1 VRKNN
6 ILDIKSILT
15 LLDRY
20 LKNESNTKEKE
31 KLDEFFEENSNSI
44 EASKSIENVSKLED
58 KIFNYIQ
65 FGIKEQVKK
74 ESTLNR
80 MPYLQ
85 IAASVLVIFL
95 FSTTIYFYRSSL
107 ASKSQMPIAQGVV
120 NIEDKQPA
128 KNIAILTLGN
138 NSQIILDEA
147 SNGEIAQESGVSIL
161 KTDKGELIYK
171 IRNSNNLSTNDLNK
185 YNTISTPMGGKFKV
199 ILPDGSLVVLNAAST
214 LKYPVHFDQKLRKVS
229 FTGEAYFEIAKL
241 EDKRKKR
248 VPFYVYSNDQI
259 VEVLGT
265 HFNINSYDNEE
276 YSKTTLLEGSV
287 KIINEKSAA
296 PAKILKPGQQ
306 AVIKRGDVQTKIMI
320 ADEAQALAWKDG
332 YFLFKNT
339 NIKDVVNE
347 LERWYNVDIQYDDN
361 MEFENITGYISRN
374 VKISSVLKMLQ
385 LSGIVNYEISGSKII
400 IKGS

>member
-1 VRKNN
+1 M
-6 ILDIKSILT
+6 LDKKSILT

-20 LKNESNTKEKE
+20 LKSQSNTKEKE

-85 IAASVLVIFL
+85 IAASILVIFL

-107 ASKSQMPIAQGVV
+107 ASKSQLPIAQGVAK
-120 NIEDKQPA
+120 IEDKQPA

-138 NSQIILDEA
+138 NSQIVLDEA

-171 IRNSNNLSTNDLNK
+171 IRNSNKLSNNDLNK

-214 LKYPVHFDQKLRKVS
+214 LKYPVHFDEKLRKVS

-306 AVIKRGDVQTKIMI
+306 AVIKRGDIQTKIMI

-347 LERWYNVDIQYDDN
+347 LERWYNIDIQYEDE

-385 LSGIVNYEISGSKII
+385 LSGIVDYEISGSTII

>member
-1 VRKNN
+1 M
-6 ILDIKSILT
+6 
-15 LLDRY
+15 LDRY
-20 LKNESNTKEKE
+20 LKNQANTKEKE

-44 EASKSIENVSKLED
+44 EASKSIENLSKLED

-85 IAASVLVIFL
+85 VAASILVIFL

-107 ASKSQMPIAQGVV
+107 ASKSQLPIAQSVAKL
-120 NIEDKQPA
+120 EDKQPA

-138 NSQIILDEA
+138 NSQIVLDEA
-147 SNGEIAQESGVSIL
+147 TNGEIAQESGVSIL

-171 IRNSNNLSTNDLNK
+171 IRNSNNLSNNDLNK

-214 LKYPVHFDQKLRKVS
+214 LKYPLHFDEKLRKVS

-241 EDKRKKR
+241 VDKQKKR
-248 VPFYVYSNDQI
+248 IPFYVYSNNQI

-287 KIINEKSAA
+287 KIINEKSTAT
-296 PAKILKPGQQ
+296 AKILKPGQQ
-306 AVIKRGDVQTKIMI
+306 AVIKRGDVQTKILI

-347 LERWYNVDIQYDDN
+347 LERWYNVDIQYDDA

>member
-1 VRKNN
+1 
-6 ILDIKSILT
+6 LDKKSILI

-20 LKNESNTKEKE
+20 LKNQSNTKEKE
-31 KLDEFFEENSNSI
+31 KLDEFFEESSNSI
-44 EASKSIENVSKLED
+44 EASKSIENVNKLED

-74 ESTLNR
+74 ERTLNR

-85 IAASVLVIFL
+85 IAASVLVLFL

-107 ASKSQMPIAQGVV
+107 ASNTKFPIANGVAKV
-120 NIEDKQPA
+120 EDKQPA

-138 NSQIILDEA
+138 NSQIVLDEA
-147 SNGEIAQESGVSIL
+147 SSGEIAQESGVSIL
-161 KTDKGELIYK
+161 KTDKGELVYK
-171 IRNSNNLSTNDLNK
+171 IRNSNKLNTNDLNK

-214 LKYPVHFDQKLRKVS
+214 LKYPVHFDEKLRKVS

-241 EDKRKKR
+241 EDKHKKR

-296 PAKILKPGQQ
+296 TAKILKPGQQ
-306 AVIKRGDVQTKIMI
+306 AVIKRGDIQTKILI

-347 LERWYNVDIQYDDN
+347 LERWYNVDIQYEDA
-361 MEFENITGYISRN
+361 MEFESITGYISRN

-385 LSGIVNYEISGSKII
+385 LSGIVNYEINGSKII

>member
-1 VRKNN
+1 M
-6 ILDIKSILT
+6 
-15 LLDRY
+15 LDRY
-20 LKNESNTKEKE
+20 LKNQANTKEKE

-85 IAASVLVIFL
+85 VAASILVIFL

-107 ASKSQMPIAQGVV
+107 ASKSQLPIAQSVAKL
-120 NIEDKQPA
+120 EDKQPA

-138 NSQIILDEA
+138 NSQIVLDEA
-147 SNGEIAQESGVSIL
+147 SSGEIAQEGGVSIL
-161 KTDKGELIYK
+161 KTDKGELVYK
-171 IRNSNNLSTNDLNK
+171 IRNSNKLSTNDLNK

-199 ILPDGSLVVLNAAST
+199 ILPDGSLVLLNAAST
-214 LKYPVHFDQKLRKVS
+214 LKYPVRFDEKLRKVS

-347 LERWYNVDIQYDDN
+347 
-361 MEFENITGYISRN
+361 
-374 VKISSVLKMLQ
+374 
-385 LSGIVNYEISGSKII
+385 
-400 IKGS
+400 

>member
-1 VRKNN
+1 M
-6 ILDIKSILT
+6 
-15 LLDRY
+15 LDRY
-20 LKNESNTKEKE
+20 LKNQANTKEKE

-85 IAASVLVIFL
+85 VAASILVIFL

-107 ASKSQMPIAQGVV
+107 ASKSQLPIAQSVAKL
-120 NIEDKQPA
+120 EDKQPA

-138 NSQIILDEA
+138 NSQIVLDEA
-147 SNGEIAQESGVSIL
+147 SSGEIAQEGGVSIL
-161 KTDKGELIYK
+161 KTDKGELVYK
-171 IRNSNNLSTNDLNK
+171 IRNSNKLSTNDLNK

-199 ILPDGSLVVLNAAST
+199 ILPDGSLVLLNAAST
-214 LKYPVHFDQKLRKVS
+214 LKYPVHFDEKLRKVS

-265 HFNINSYDNEE
+265 HFNINSYDYEE

-347 LERWYNVDIQYDDN
+347 LERWYNVDIQYEDE

>member
-1 VRKNN
+1 
-6 ILDIKSILT
+6 LDKKSILT

-20 LKNESNTKEKE
+20 LKSQSNTKEKE

-85 IAASVLVIFL
+85 IAASILVIFL

-107 ASKSQMPIAQGVV
+107 ASKSQLPIAQGVAK
-120 NIEDKQPA
+120 IEDKQPA

-138 NSQIILDEA
+138 NSQIVLDEA

-171 IRNSNNLSTNDLNK
+171 IRNSNKLSNNDLNK

-214 LKYPVHFDQKLRKVS
+214 LKYPVHFDEKLRKVS

-306 AVIKRGDVQTKIMI
+306 AVIKRGDIQTKIMI

-347 LERWYNVDIQYDDN
+347 LERWYNIDIQYEDE

-385 LSGIVNYEISGSKII
+385 LSGIVDYEISGSTII

>member
-1 VRKNN
+1 M
-6 ILDIKSILT
+6 DIKSILT

-20 LKNESNTKEKE
+20 LKNQSSTKEKE

-74 ESTLNR
+74 ESTFNR

-85 IAASVLVIFL
+85 VAASILVIFL

-107 ASKSQMPIAQGVV
+107 TSKSQLPIAQGVEK
-120 NIEDKQPA
+120 IEDKQPA

-138 NSQIILDEA
+138 NSQIVLDEA

-214 LKYPVHFDQKLRKVS
+214 LKYPVHFDEKLRKVS

-296 PAKILKPGQQ
+296 TAKILKPGQQ

-347 LERWYNVDIQYDDN
+347 LERWYNVDIKYEDE

-374 VKISSVLKMLQ
+374 VKISSVLKLLQ

>member
-1 VRKNN
+1 M
-6 ILDIKSILT
+6 

-20 LKNESNTKEKE
+20 LKSQSNTKEKE
-31 KLDEFFEENSNSI
+31 KLDEFFEENSNAV

-107 ASKSQMPIAQGVV
+107 DSNATLPTANGVAKM
-120 NIEDKQPA
+120 EDKQPA

-138 NSQIILDEA
+138 NSQIVLDEA
-147 SNGEIAQESGVSIL
+147 SNGEIAQESGVRIL
-161 KTDKGELIYK
+161 KTDKGELVYK
-171 IRNSNNLSTNDLNK
+171 ITNSNKLSTNDLNK

-214 LKYPVHFDQKLRKVS
+214 LKYPVHFDKKLRKVS

-241 EDKRKKR
+241 TDKRKKR
-248 VPFYVYSNDQI
+248 VPFYVYSNHQI

-276 YSKTTLLEGSV
+276 YIKTTLLEGSV

-320 ADEAQALAWKDG
+320 ADEAQALAWKEG

-347 LERWYNVDIQYDDN
+347 LERWYNVDIQYEDV

-400 IKGS
+400 IKSS

>member
-1 VRKNN
+1 
-6 ILDIKSILT
+6 LDKKSILT

-20 LKNESNTKEKE
+20 LKSQSNTKEKE

-85 IAASVLVIFL
+85 IAASILVIFL

-107 ASKSQMPIAQGVV
+107 ASKSQLPIAQGVAK
-120 NIEDKQPA
+120 IEDKQPA

-138 NSQIILDEA
+138 NSQIVLDEA

-171 IRNSNNLSTNDLNK
+171 IRNSNKLSNNDLNK

-214 LKYPVHFDQKLRKVS
+214 LKYPVHFDEKLRKVS

-306 AVIKRGDVQTKIMI
+306 AVIKRGDIQTKIMI

-347 LERWYNVDIQYDDN
+347 LERWYNIDIQYEDA

-385 LSGIVNYEISGSKII
+385 LSGIVNYEISGSTII

>member
-1 VRKNN
+1 MDK
-6 ILDIKSILT
+6 KSILT

-20 LKNESNTKEKE
+20 LKSQSNTKEKE

-85 IAASVLVIFL
+85 IAASILVIFL

-107 ASKSQMPIAQGVV
+107 ASKSQLPIAQGVAK
-120 NIEDKQPA
+120 IEDKQPA

-138 NSQIILDEA
+138 NSQIVLDEA

-171 IRNSNNLSTNDLNK
+171 IRNSNKLSNNDLNK

-214 LKYPVHFDQKLRKVS
+214 LKYPVHFDEKLRKVS

-320 ADEAQALAWKDG
+320 ADQAQALAWKDG

-347 LERWYNVDIQYDDN
+347 LERWYNVDIQYEEA

-385 LSGIVNYEISGSKII
+385 LSGIVNYEISGSTII

>member
-1 VRKNN
+1 
-6 ILDIKSILT
+6 

-20 LKNESNTKEKE
+20 LKNQSNTKEKE

-85 IAASVLVIFL
+85 VAASILVIFL

-107 ASKSQMPIAQGVV
+107 ASKSQLPIAQSVARL
-120 NIEDKQPA
+120 EDKQPA

-138 NSQIILDEA
+138 NSQIVLDEA
-147 SNGEIAQESGVSIL
+147 SNGEIAQEGGVSIL
-161 KTDKGELIYK
+161 KTDKGELVYK
-171 IRNSNNLSTNDLNK
+171 IRNSNKLSNKDLNK

-214 LKYPVHFDQKLRKVS
+214 LKYPVHFDEKVRKVS

-241 EDKRKKR
+241 EDKRKQR
-248 VPFYVYSNDQI
+248 VPFFVYSNDQI

-287 KIINEKSAA
+287 KITNEKSAA
-296 PAKILKPGQQ
+296 TAKILKPGQQ
-306 AVIKRGDVQTKIMI
+306 AVIKRGDVQTKVMI

-347 LERWYNVDIQYDDN
+347 LERWYNVDIQYEDE

>member
-1 VRKNN
+1 
-6 ILDIKSILT
+6 LDKKSILT

-20 LKNESNTKEKE
+20 LKSQSNTKEKE

-85 IAASVLVIFL
+85 IAASILVIFL

-107 ASKSQMPIAQGVV
+107 ASKSQLPIAQGVAK
-120 NIEDKQPA
+120 IEDKQPA

-138 NSQIILDEA
+138 NSQIVLDEA

-171 IRNSNNLSTNDLNK
+171 IRNSNKLSNNDLNK

-214 LKYPVHFDQKLRKVS
+214 LKYPVHFDEKLRKVS

-306 AVIKRGDVQTKIMI
+306 AVIKRGDIQTKIMI

-347 LERWYNVDIQYDDN
+347 LERWYNIDIQYEDE

-385 LSGIVNYEISGSKII
+385 LSGIVNYEISGSEII

>member
-1 VRKNN
+1 M
-6 ILDIKSILT
+6 
-15 LLDRY
+15 LDRY
-20 LKNESNTKEKE
+20 LKNQSNTKEKE

-44 EASKSIENVSKLED
+44 EASKSIENLSKLED

-65 FGIKEQVKK
+65 FGIKEQFKK

-80 MPYLQ
+80 IPYLQ
-85 IAASVLVIFL
+85 IAASILVIFL
-95 FSTTIYFYRSSL
+95 FSTTIYFYRSSI
-107 ASKSQMPIAQGVV
+107 ASKSQLPIVQGVAK
-120 NIEDKQPA
+120 IEDKQPA

-138 NSQIILDEA
+138 NSQIVLDEA
-147 SNGEIAQESGVSIL
+147 TNGEIAQESGVSIL

-171 IRNSNNLSTNDLNK
+171 IRNSNNLSNNDLNK

-214 LKYPVHFDQKLRKVS
+214 LKYPLHFDEKLRKVS

-241 EDKRKKR
+241 VDKQKKR
-248 VPFYVYSNDQI
+248 IPFYVYSNNQI

-287 KIINEKSAA
+287 KIINEKSTAA
-296 PAKILKPGQQ
+296 AKILKPGQQ

-347 LERWYNVDIQYDDN
+347 LERWYNVDIQYDDA

>member
-1 VRKNN
+1 M
-6 ILDIKSILT
+6 
-15 LLDRY
+15 LDRY
-20 LKNESNTKEKE
+20 LKNQANTKEKE

-85 IAASVLVIFL
+85 VAASILVIFL

-107 ASKSQMPIAQGVV
+107 ASKSQLPIAQSVAKL
-120 NIEDKQPA
+120 EDKQPA

-138 NSQIILDEA
+138 NSQIVLDEA
-147 SNGEIAQESGVSIL
+147 SSGEIAQEGGVSIL
-161 KTDKGELIYK
+161 KTDKGELVYK
-171 IRNSNNLSTNDLNK
+171 IRNSNKLSTNDLNK

-199 ILPDGSLVVLNAAST
+199 ILPDGSLVLLNAAST
-214 LKYPVHFDQKLRKVS
+214 LKYPVRFDEKLRKVS

-347 LERWYNVDIQYDDN
+347 LERWYNVDIQYEDE

>member
-1 VRKNN
+1 M
-6 ILDIKSILT
+6 
-15 LLDRY
+15 LDRY
-20 LKNESNTKEKE
+20 LKNQSNTKEKE

-44 EASKSIENVSKLED
+44 EASKSIENLSKLED

-65 FGIKEQVKK
+65 FGIKEQFKK

-80 MPYLQ
+80 IPYLQ
-85 IAASVLVIFL
+85 IAASILVIFL
-95 FSTTIYFYRSSL
+95 FSTTIYFYRSSI
-107 ASKSQMPIAQGVV
+107 ASKSQLPIVQGVAK
-120 NIEDKQPA
+120 IEDKQPA

-138 NSQIILDEA
+138 NSQIVLDEA
-147 SNGEIAQESGVSIL
+147 TNGEIAQESGVSIL

-171 IRNSNNLSTNDLNK
+171 IRNSNNLSNNDLNK

-214 LKYPVHFDQKLRKVS
+214 LKYPLHFDEKLRKVS

-241 EDKRKKR
+241 VDKQKKR
-248 VPFYVYSNDQI
+248 IPFYVYSNNQI

-287 KIINEKSAA
+287 KIINEKSTAT
-296 PAKILKPGQQ
+296 AKILKPGQQ
-306 AVIKRGDVQTKIMI
+306 AVIKRGDVQTKILI

-347 LERWYNVDIQYDDN
+347 LERWYNVDIQYDDA

>member
-1 VRKNN
+1 M
-6 ILDIKSILT
+6 
-15 LLDRY
+15 LDRY
-20 LKNESNTKEKE
+20 LKNQSNTKEKE

-74 ESTLNR
+74 ERALNR
-80 MPYLQ
+80 MPYLR
-85 IAASVLVIFL
+85 IAASILVIFL
-95 FSTTIYFYRSSL
+95 FSTTIYFYRSSV
-107 ASKSQMPIAQGVV
+107 ASNAKLPMGIVV
-120 NIEDKQPA
+120 AKVDDKQPA

-138 NSQIILDEA
+138 NSQIVLDEA

-161 KTDKGELIYK
+161 KTDKGELVYK
-171 IRNSNNLSTNDLNK
+171 IRNSNNLSVNDLNK

-214 LKYPVHFDQKLRKVS
+214 LKYPVHFDEKVRKVS

-241 EDKRKKR
+241 EDKRKQR
-248 VPFYVYSNDQI
+248 VPFFVYSNDQI

-287 KIINEKSAA
+287 KITNEKSAA
-296 PAKILKPGQQ
+296 TAKILKPGQQ
-306 AVIKRGDVQTKIMI
+306 AVIKRGDVQTKVMI

-347 LERWYNVDIQYDDN
+347 LERWYNVDIQYEDE

>member
-1 VRKNN
+1 
-6 ILDIKSILT
+6 

-20 LKNESNTKEKE
+20 LKNQSNTKEKE

-44 EASKSIENVSKLED
+44 EASKSIENLSKLED

-65 FGIKEQVKK
+65 FGIKEQFKK

-80 MPYLQ
+80 IPYLQ
-85 IAASVLVIFL
+85 IAASILVIFL
-95 FSTTIYFYRSSL
+95 FSTTIYFYRSSI
-107 ASKSQMPIAQGVV
+107 ASKSQLPIVQGVAK
-120 NIEDKQPA
+120 IEDKQPA

-138 NSQIILDEA
+138 NSQIVLDEA
-147 SNGEIAQESGVSIL
+147 TNGEIAQESGVSIL

-171 IRNSNNLSTNDLNK
+171 IRNSNNLSNNDLNK
-185 YNTISTPMGGKFKV
+185 YNTMSTPMGGKFKV

-214 LKYPVHFDQKLRKVS
+214 LKYPLHFDEKLRKVS

-241 EDKRKKR
+241 VDKQKKR
-248 VPFYVYSNDQI
+248 IPFYVYSNNQI

-287 KIINEKSAA
+287 KIINEKSTAT
-296 PAKILKPGQQ
+296 AKILKPGQQ
-306 AVIKRGDVQTKIMI
+306 AVIKRGDVQTKILI

-347 LERWYNVDIQYDDN
+347 LERWYNVDIQYDDA

>member
-1 VRKNN
+1 M
-6 ILDIKSILT
+6 
-15 LLDRY
+15 LDRY
-20 LKNESNTKEKE
+20 LKNQSNTKEKE

-85 IAASVLVIFL
+85 VAASILVIFL

-107 ASKSQMPIAQGVV
+107 ASKSQLPIAQSVAKL
-120 NIEDKQPA
+120 EDKQPA

-138 NSQIILDEA
+138 NSQIVLDEA
-147 SNGEIAQESGVSIL
+147 SSGEIAQEGGVSIL
-161 KTDKGELIYK
+161 KTDKGELVYK
-171 IRNSNNLSTNDLNK
+171 IRNSNKLSTNDLNK

-199 ILPDGSLVVLNAAST
+199 ILPDGSLVLLNAAST
-214 LKYPVHFDQKLRKVS
+214 LKYPVRFDEKLRKVS

-347 LERWYNVDIQYDDN
+347 LERWYNVDIQYEDE

>member
-1 VRKNN
+1 MDK
-6 ILDIKSILT
+6 KSILT

-20 LKNESNTKEKE
+20 LKSQSNTKEKE

-85 IAASVLVIFL
+85 IAASILVIFL

-107 ASKSQMPIAQGVV
+107 ASKSQLPIAQGVAK
-120 NIEDKQPA
+120 IEDKQPA

-138 NSQIILDEA
+138 NSQIVLDEA

-171 IRNSNNLSTNDLNK
+171 IRNSNKLSNNDLNK

-214 LKYPVHFDQKLRKVS
+214 LKYPVHFDEKLRKVS

-306 AVIKRGDVQTKIMI
+306 AVIKRGDIQTKIMI

-347 LERWYNVDIQYDDN
+347 LERWYNIDIQYEDA

-385 LSGIVNYEISGSKII
+385 LSGIVNYEISGSTII

>member
-1 VRKNN
+1 
-6 ILDIKSILT
+6 LDKKSILT

-20 LKNESNTKEKE
+20 LKSQSNTKEKE

-85 IAASVLVIFL
+85 IAASILVIFL

-107 ASKSQMPIAQGVV
+107 ASKSQLPIAQGVAK
-120 NIEDKQPA
+120 IEDKQPA

-138 NSQIILDEA
+138 NSQIVLDEA

-161 KTDKGELIYK
+161 KTDKGELVYK

-214 LKYPVHFDQKLRKVS
+214 LKYPVHFDEKLRKVS

-296 PAKILKPGQQ
+296 TAKILKPGQQ
-306 AVIKRGDVQTKIMI
+306 AVIKRGDVQTKIII

-347 LERWYNVDIQYDDN
+347 LERWYNIDIQYEDE

>member
-1 VRKNN
+1 
-6 ILDIKSILT
+6 LDKKSILT

-20 LKNESNTKEKE
+20 LKNQANTKEKE

-85 IAASVLVIFL
+85 VAASILVIFL

-107 ASKSQMPIAQGVV
+107 ASKSQLPIAQSVAKL
-120 NIEDKQPA
+120 EDKQPA

-138 NSQIILDEA
+138 NSQIVLDEA
-147 SNGEIAQESGVSIL
+147 SSGEIAQEGGVSIL
-161 KTDKGELIYK
+161 KTDKGELVYK
-171 IRNSNNLSTNDLNK
+171 IRNSNKLSTNDLNK

-199 ILPDGSLVVLNAAST
+199 ILPDGSLVLLNAAST
-214 LKYPVHFDQKLRKVS
+214 LKYPVHFDEKLRKVS

-265 HFNINSYDNEE
+265 HFNINSYDYEE

-347 LERWYNVDIQYDDN
+347 LERWYNVDIQYEDE

>member
-1 VRKNN
+1 
-6 ILDIKSILT
+6 

-20 LKNESNTKEKE
+20 LKNQSNTKEKE

-44 EASKSIENVSKLED
+44 EASKSIENLSKLED

-65 FGIKEQVKK
+65 FGIKEQFKK

-80 MPYLQ
+80 IPYLQ
-85 IAASVLVIFL
+85 IAASILVIFL
-95 FSTTIYFYRSSL
+95 FSTTIYFYRSSI
-107 ASKSQMPIAQGVV
+107 ASKSQLPIVQGVAK
-120 NIEDKQPA
+120 IEDKQPA

-138 NSQIILDEA
+138 NSQIVLDEA
-147 SNGEIAQESGVSIL
+147 TNGEIAQESGVSIL

-171 IRNSNNLSTNDLNK
+171 IRNSNNLSNNDLNK

-214 LKYPVHFDQKLRKVS
+214 LKYPLHFDEKLRKVS

-241 EDKRKKR
+241 VDKQKKR
-248 VPFYVYSNDQI
+248 IPFYVYSNNQI

-287 KIINEKSAA
+287 KIINEKSTAA
-296 PAKILKPGQQ
+296 AKILKPGQQ

-347 LERWYNVDIQYDDN
+347 LERWYNVDIQYDDA

>member
-1 VRKNN
+1 M
-6 ILDIKSILT
+6 
-15 LLDRY
+15 LDRY
-20 LKNESNTKEKE
+20 LKNQSNTKEKE

-85 IAASVLVIFL
+85 VAASILVIFL

-107 ASKSQMPIAQGVV
+107 ASKSQLPIAQSVAKL
-120 NIEDKQPA
+120 EDKQPA

-138 NSQIILDEA
+138 NSQIVLDEA
-147 SNGEIAQESGVSIL
+147 TNGEIAQESGVSIL

-171 IRNSNNLSTNDLNK
+171 IRNSNNLSNNDLNK

-214 LKYPVHFDQKLRKVS
+214 LKYPLHFDEKLRKVS

-241 EDKRKKR
+241 VDKQKKR
-248 VPFYVYSNDQI
+248 IPFYVYSNNQI

-287 KIINEKSAA
+287 KIINEKSTAT
-296 PAKILKPGQQ
+296 AKILKPGQQ
-306 AVIKRGDVQTKIMI
+306 AVIKRGDVQTKILI

-347 LERWYNVDIQYDDN
+347 LERWYNVDIQYDDA

>member
-1 VRKNN
+1 M
-6 ILDIKSILT
+6 
-15 LLDRY
+15 LDRY
-20 LKNESNTKEKE
+20 LKNQSNTKEKE

-85 IAASVLVIFL
+85 IAASILVIFL

-107 ASKSQMPIAQGVV
+107 ASNATLPIANAVAKL
-120 NIEDKQPA
+120 EDKQPA

-138 NSQIILDEA
+138 NSQIVLDEA

-171 IRNSNNLSTNDLNK
+171 IRNSNKLSNNDLNK

-214 LKYPVHFDQKLRKVS
+214 LKYPVHFDEKVRKVS

-296 PAKILKPGQQ
+296 TAKILKPGQQ

-347 LERWYNVDIQYDDN
+347 LERWYNVDIQYEDE

-385 LSGIVNYEISGSKII
+385 LSGIVNYEISESKII

>member
-1 VRKNN
+1 M
-6 ILDIKSILT
+6 DIKSILT

-20 LKNESNTKEKE
+20 LKNQSNTKEKE

-74 ESTLNR
+74 ESTFNR

-85 IAASVLVIFL
+85 VAASILVIFL

-107 ASKSQMPIAQGVV
+107 TSKSQLPIAQGVEK
-120 NIEDKQPA
+120 IEDKQPA

-138 NSQIILDEA
+138 NSQIVLDEA

-161 KTDKGELIYK
+161 KTDKGELVYK
-171 IRNSNNLSTNDLNK
+171 IRNSNKLSNNDLNK

-214 LKYPVHFDQKLRKVS
+214 LKYPVHFDEKLRKVS

-306 AVIKRGDVQTKIMI
+306 AVIKRGDIQTKIMI

-347 LERWYNVDIQYDDN
+347 LERWYNIDIQYEDE

-385 LSGIVNYEISGSKII
+385 LSGIVDYEISGSTII

>member
-1 VRKNN
+1 M
-6 ILDIKSILT
+6 
-15 LLDRY
+15 LDRY
-20 LKNESNTKEKE
+20 LKNQANTKEKE

-85 IAASVLVIFL
+85 VAASILVIFL

-107 ASKSQMPIAQGVV
+107 ASKSQLPIAQSVAKL
-120 NIEDKQPA
+120 EDKQPA

-138 NSQIILDEA
+138 NSQIVLDEA
-147 SNGEIAQESGVSIL
+147 SSGEIAQEGGVSIL
-161 KTDKGELIYK
+161 KTDKGELVYK
-171 IRNSNNLSTNDLNK
+171 IRNSNKLSTNDLNK

-199 ILPDGSLVVLNAAST
+199 ILPDGSLVLLNAAST
-214 LKYPVHFDQKLRKVS
+214 LKYPVHFDEKVRKVS

-248 VPFYVYSNDQI
+248 VPFFVYSNDQI

-287 KIINEKSAA
+287 KITNEKSAA
-296 PAKILKPGQQ
+296 TAKILKPGQQ

-347 LERWYNVDIQYDDN
+347 LERWYNVDIQYEDE

>member
-1 VRKNN
+1 MDK
-6 ILDIKSILT
+6 KSILT

-20 LKNESNTKEKE
+20 LKSQSNTKEKE

-85 IAASVLVIFL
+85 IAASILVIFL

-107 ASKSQMPIAQGVV
+107 ASKSQLPIAQGVAK
-120 NIEDKQPA
+120 IEDKQPA

-138 NSQIILDEA
+138 NSQIVLDEA

-171 IRNSNNLSTNDLNK
+171 IRNSNKLSNNDLNK

-214 LKYPVHFDQKLRKVS
+214 LKYPVHFDEKLRKVS

-287 KIINEKSAA
+287 KIINEKSPA

-306 AVIKRGDVQTKIMI
+306 AVIKRGDIQTKIMI

-347 LERWYNVDIQYDDN
+347 LERWYNIDIQYEDA

-385 LSGIVNYEISGSKII
+385 LSGIVDYEISGSTII

>member
-1 VRKNN
+1 M
-6 ILDIKSILT
+6 
-15 LLDRY
+15 LDRY
-20 LKNESNTKEKE
+20 LKNQANTKEKE

-85 IAASVLVIFL
+85 VAASILVIFL

-107 ASKSQMPIAQGVV
+107 ASKSQLPIAQSVAKL
-120 NIEDKQPA
+120 EDKQPA

-138 NSQIILDEA
+138 NSQIVLDEA
-147 SNGEIAQESGVSIL
+147 SSGEIAQEGGVSIL
-161 KTDKGELIYK
+161 KTDKGELVYK
-171 IRNSNNLSTNDLNK
+171 IRNSNKLSTNDLNK

-199 ILPDGSLVVLNAAST
+199 ILPDGSLVLLNAASI
-214 LKYPVHFDQKLRKVS
+214 LKYPVHFDEKLRKVS

-347 LERWYNVDIQYDDN
+347 LERWYNVDIQYEDE

>member
-1 VRKNN
+1 M
-6 ILDIKSILT
+6 
-15 LLDRY
+15 LDRY
-20 LKNESNTKEKE
+20 LKNQANTKEKE

-65 FGIKEQVKK
+65 FGIKAQVKK

-85 IAASVLVIFL
+85 VAASILVIFL

-107 ASKSQMPIAQGVV
+107 ASKSQLPIAQSVAKL
-120 NIEDKQPA
+120 EDKQPA

-138 NSQIILDEA
+138 NSQIVLDEA
-147 SNGEIAQESGVSIL
+147 SSGEIAQEGGVSIL
-161 KTDKGELIYK
+161 KTDKGELVYK
-171 IRNSNNLSTNDLNK
+171 IRNSNKLSTNDLNK

-199 ILPDGSLVVLNAAST
+199 ILPDGSLVLLNAAST
-214 LKYPVHFDQKLRKVS
+214 LKYPVHFDEKLRKVS

-347 LERWYNVDIQYDDN
+347 LERWYNVDIQYEDE

>member
-1 VRKNN
+1 M
-6 ILDIKSILT
+6 
-15 LLDRY
+15 LDRY
-20 LKNESNTKEKE
+20 LKNQSNTKEKE

-44 EASKSIENVSKLED
+44 EASKSIENLSKLED

-65 FGIKEQVKK
+65 FGIKEQFKK

-80 MPYLQ
+80 IPYLQ
-85 IAASVLVIFL
+85 IAASILVIFL
-95 FSTTIYFYRSSL
+95 FSTTIYFYRSSI
-107 ASKSQMPIAQGVV
+107 ASKSQFPIVQGVAK
-120 NIEDKQPA
+120 IEDKQPA

-138 NSQIILDEA
+138 NSQIVLDEA
-147 SNGEIAQESGVSIL
+147 TNGEIAQESGVSIL

-171 IRNSNNLSTNDLNK
+171 IRNSNNLSNNDLNK

-214 LKYPVHFDQKLRKVS
+214 LKYPLHFDEKLRKVS

-241 EDKRKKR
+241 VDKQKKR
-248 VPFYVYSNDQI
+248 IPFYVYSNNQI

-287 KIINEKSAA
+287 KITNEKSTAT
-296 PAKILKPGQQ
+296 AKILKPGQQ
-306 AVIKRGDVQTKIMI
+306 AVIKRGDVQTKILI

-347 LERWYNVDIQYDDN
+347 LERWYNVDIQYDDA

>member
-1 VRKNN
+1 M
-6 ILDIKSILT
+6 
-15 LLDRY
+15 LDRY
-20 LKNESNTKEKE
+20 LKNQANTKEKE

-85 IAASVLVIFL
+85 VAASILVIFL

-107 ASKSQMPIAQGVV
+107 ASKSQLPIAQSVAKL
-120 NIEDKQPA
+120 EDKQPA

-138 NSQIILDEA
+138 NSQIVLDEA
-147 SNGEIAQESGVSIL
+147 SSGEIAQEGGVSIL
-161 KTDKGELIYK
+161 KTDKGELVYK
-171 IRNSNNLSTNDLNK
+171 IRNSNKLSTNDLNK

-199 ILPDGSLVVLNAAST
+199 ILPDGSLVLLNAAST
-214 LKYPVHFDQKLRKVS
+214 LKYPVHFDEKLRKVS

-347 LERWYNVDIQYDDN
+347 VERWYNVDIQYEDE

>member
-1 VRKNN
+1 M
-6 ILDIKSILT
+6 KSILT

-20 LKNESNTKEKE
+20 LKNQSNTKEKE

-44 EASKSIENVSKLED
+44 EASKSIENLSKLED

-65 FGIKEQVKK
+65 FGIKEQFKK

-80 MPYLQ
+80 IPYLQ
-85 IAASVLVIFL
+85 IAASILVIFL
-95 FSTTIYFYRSSL
+95 FSTTIYFYRSSI
-107 ASKSQMPIAQGVV
+107 ASKSQLPIVQGVAK
-120 NIEDKQPA
+120 IEDKQPA

-138 NSQIILDEA
+138 NSQIVLDEA
-147 SNGEIAQESGVSIL
+147 TNGEIAQESGVSIL

-171 IRNSNNLSTNDLNK
+171 IRNSNNLSNNDLNK

-214 LKYPVHFDQKLRKVS
+214 LKYPLHFDEKLRKVS

-241 EDKRKKR
+241 VDKQKKR
-248 VPFYVYSNDQI
+248 IPFYVYSNNQI

-287 KIINEKSAA
+287 KIINEKSTAT
-296 PAKILKPGQQ
+296 AKILKPGQQ
-306 AVIKRGDVQTKIMI
+306 AVIKRGDVQTKILI

-347 LERWYNVDIQYDDN
+347 LERWYNVDIQYDDA

>member
-1 VRKNN
+1 M
-6 ILDIKSILT
+6 
-15 LLDRY
+15 LDRY
-20 LKNESNTKEKE
+20 LKNQSNTKEKQ
-31 KLDEFFEENSNSI
+31 KLDEFFEENLNSI

-85 IAASVLVIFL
+85 IAASILVIFL

-107 ASKSQMPIAQGVV
+107 ASKSQLPIAQGVAKL
-120 NIEDKQPA
+120 EDKQPA

-138 NSQIILDEA
+138 NSQIVLDEA

-171 IRNSNNLSTNDLNK
+171 IRNSNKLSTNDLNK

-214 LKYPVHFDQKLRKVS
+214 LKYPVHFDEKLRKVS

-306 AVIKRGDVQTKIMI
+306 AVIKRGDIQTKIMI

-347 LERWYNVDIQYDDN
+347 LERWYNIDIQYEDE

>member
-1 VRKNN
+1 M
-6 ILDIKSILT
+6 
-15 LLDRY
+15 LDRY
-20 LKNESNTKEKE
+20 LKNQSNTKEKE

-85 IAASVLVIFL
+85 VAASILVIFL

-107 ASKSQMPIAQGVV
+107 ASKSQLPIAQSVAKL
-120 NIEDKQPA
+120 EDKQPA

-138 NSQIILDEA
+138 NSQIVLDEA
-147 SNGEIAQESGVSIL
+147 SNGEIAQEGGVSIL
-161 KTDKGELIYK
+161 KTDKGELVYK
-171 IRNSNNLSTNDLNK
+171 IRNSNKLSNKDLNK

-214 LKYPVHFDQKLRKVS
+214 LKYPVHFDEKLRKVS

-347 LERWYNVDIQYDDN
+347 LERWYNVDIQYEDE

>member
-1 VRKNN
+1 MDK
-6 ILDIKSILT
+6 KSILT

-20 LKNESNTKEKE
+20 LKSQSNTKEKE

-85 IAASVLVIFL
+85 IAASILVIFL

-107 ASKSQMPIAQGVV
+107 ASKSQLPIAQGVAK
-120 NIEDKQPA
+120 IEDKQPA

-138 NSQIILDEA
+138 NSQIVLDEA

-171 IRNSNNLSTNDLNK
+171 IRNSNKLSNNDLNK

-214 LKYPVHFDQKLRKVS
+214 LKYPVHFDEKLRKVS

-306 AVIKRGDVQTKIMI
+306 AVIKRGDIQTKIMI

-347 LERWYNVDIQYDDN
+347 LERWYNVDIQYEDA

>member
-1 VRKNN
+1 MDK
-6 ILDIKSILT
+6 KSILT

-20 LKNESNTKEKE
+20 LKSQSNTKEKE

-85 IAASVLVIFL
+85 IAASILVIFL

-107 ASKSQMPIAQGVV
+107 ASKSQLPIAQGVAK
-120 NIEDKQPA
+120 IEDKQPA

-138 NSQIILDEA
+138 NSQIVLDEA

-171 IRNSNNLSTNDLNK
+171 IRNSNKLSNNDLNK

-214 LKYPVHFDQKLRKVS
+214 LKYPVHFDEKLRKVS

-306 AVIKRGDVQTKIMI
+306 AVIKRGDIQTKIMI

-347 LERWYNVDIQYDDN
+347 LERWYNIDIQYEDA

-385 LSGIVNYEISGSKII
+385 LSGIVNYEINGSKII

>member
-1 VRKNN
+1 M
-6 ILDIKSILT
+6 
-15 LLDRY
+15 LDRY
-20 LKNESNTKEKE
+20 LKNQSNTKEKE

-65 FGIKEQVKK
+65 FGIKEQFKK

-80 MPYLQ
+80 IPYLQ
-85 IAASVLVIFL
+85 IAASILVIFL
-95 FSTTIYFYRSSL
+95 FSTTIYFYRSSI
-107 ASKSQMPIAQGVV
+107 ASKSQLPIVQGVAK
-120 NIEDKQPA
+120 IEDKQPA

-138 NSQIILDEA
+138 NSQIVLDEA
-147 SNGEIAQESGVSIL
+147 TNGEIAQESGVSIL

-171 IRNSNNLSTNDLNK
+171 IRNSNNLSNNDLNK

-214 LKYPVHFDQKLRKVS
+214 LKYPLHFDEKLRKVS

-241 EDKRKKR
+241 VDKQKKR
-248 VPFYVYSNDQI
+248 IPFYVYSNNQI

-287 KIINEKSAA
+287 KIINEKSTAT
-296 PAKILKPGQQ
+296 AKILKPGQQ
-306 AVIKRGDVQTKIMI
+306 AVIKRGDVQTKILI

-347 LERWYNVDIQYDDN
+347 LERWYNVDIQYDDA